1 MALKVNPERLRQNIE
16 TIARFGRD
24 PAGGW
29 SRFVFTEEERK
40 AREFVADLLVQAGM
54 SVRTDPAGN
63 VFGRREGLDPEV
75 PAVASGSHIDTVTNG
90 GMFDGVAGT
99 MAAIEAVRVIHENGV
114 PTRHPL
120 EVIVFAN
127 EEGARFSN
135 ALWGSRALLGI
146 IQEEEPLRC
155 KDLDGVTLAE
165 AMRASGFDPARIQ
178 DARIDPKRYKAFI
191 ELHPEQSHVLETEGV
206 AIGAVEGIV
215 GTAWMKARLKGRAD
229 HAGATPMN
237 LRRDALAAAAEIVL
251 EVERIARYESGPRTV
266 ATVGQLAVKPGG
278 INIVP
283 GEVEMSFDIRD
294 LNQEAGVRGYAAIR
308 EAAQRIC
315 AARDVHIELDEL
327 GTVMPVPLTAE
338 IVTLI
343 EESCREQGISCRR
356 IVSGAGHD
364 AQLMAL
370 ICPTGMIF
378 VPSAGGVSHS
388 PEEKTEWHDMVNG
401 TQVLLEVLLKLST

>member
-1 MALKVNPERLRQNIE
+1 
-16 TIARFGRD
+16 
-24 PAGGW
+24 
-29 SRFVFTEEERK
+29 
-40 AREFVADLLVQAGM
+40 M

-63 VFGRREGLDPEV
+63 VFGRREGLEPQV
-75 PAVASGSHIDTVTNG
+75 PAVASGSHIDTVANG

-99 MAAIEAVRVIHENGV
+99 MAAIEAVHVIHENGGR
-114 PTRHPL
+114 TRHPL

-146 IQEEEPLRC
+146 VQEEEPLR

-165 AMRASGFDPARIQ
+165 AMRASGFDPAKVQ
-178 DARIDPKRYKAFI
+178 EARIDPKRYKTFI
-191 ELHPEQSHVLETEGV
+191 ELHAEQSHVLETQGV
-206 AIGAVEGIV
+206 TIGAVEGIA

-251 EVERIARYESGPRTV
+251 EVEKIARHKSSPRTV
-266 ATVGQLAVKPGG
+266 ATVGQLTVKPGG

-283 GEVEMSFDIRD
+283 GEVEMSFDVRD
-294 LNQEAGVRGYAAIR
+294 LDQEAGDQTYAAIQ
-308 EAAQRIC
+308 EAARRIC
-315 AARDVHIELDEL
+315 AAREVQIELDEL
-327 GTVMPVPLTAE
+327 GRVMPVPLTGE

-343 EESCREQGISCRR
+343 EETCCEQGISCRR

-378 VPSAGGVSHS
+378 VPSVGGVSHS
-388 PEEKTEWHDMVNG
+388 PEERTEWHDMVTG
-401 TQVLLEVLLKLST
+401 AQVLLEILLKLSK

>member
-16 TIARFGRD
+16 GIARFGRD

-40 AREFVADLLVQAGM
+40 AREFVADLLHQAGM
-54 SVRTDPAGN
+54 SVRADPAGN
-63 VFGRREGLDPEV
+63 VFGRREGLEREV
-75 PAVASGSHIDTVTNG
+75 PAVASGSHIDTVANG

-99 MAAIEAVRVIHENGV
+99 MAAIEAVHVIHENGV
-114 PTRHPL
+114 RTRHPL

-146 IQEEEPLRC
+146 VQEEETLRC
-155 KDLDGVTLAE
+155 KDLNGVTLAE

-178 DARIDPKRYKAFI
+178 EARIDPKRYKAFI

-215 GTAWMKARLKGRAD
+215 GTVWIKAKLKGRAD

-237 LRRDALAAAAEIVL
+237 LRRDGLAAAAEIVL
-251 EVERIARYESGPRTV
+251 EVERIARYESSPQTV
-266 ATVGQLAVKPGG
+266 ATVGQLAVRPGG

-294 LNQEAGVRGYAAIR
+294 LNQEAGVRAYAVIR
-308 EAAQRIC
+308 EAARRIC
-315 AARDVHIELDEL
+315 AAREVQIELDEL
-327 GTVMPVPLTAE
+327 CKIMPVPLTGE
-338 IVTLI
+338 IITLI
-343 EESCREQGISCRR
+343 EQTSCEQGISCRR

-401 TQVLLEVLLKLST
+401 AQVLLEVLLKLST

>member
-16 TIARFGRD
+16 GIARFGRD

-40 AREFVADLLVQAGM
+40 AREFVADLLRQAGM
-54 SVRTDPAGN
+54 SVSTDPAGN
-63 VFGRREGLDPEV
+63 ILGRREGLEPQA
-75 PAVASGSHIDTVTNG
+75 PAVASGSHIDTVANG

-99 MAAIEAVRVIHENGV
+99 TAAIEAVRVIHENGGR
-114 PTRHPL
+114 TRHPL

-146 IQEEEPLRC
+146 VQEDEPLRL
-155 KDLDGVTLAE
+155 KDPDGVTLAE
-165 AMRASGFDPARIQ
+165 AMRASGLDPARVQ
-178 DARIDPKRYKAFI
+178 EARIDPRRYKAFI
-191 ELHPEQSHVLETEGV
+191 ELHPEQSEVLETQGV
-206 AIGAVEGIV
+206 TIGAVEGIA

-251 EVERIARYESGPRTV
+251 EVERIARCKSSPRTV
-266 ATVGQLAVKPGG
+266 ATVGQLTVKPGG

-283 GEVEMSFDIRD
+283 GEVEMSFDVRD
-294 LNQEAGVRGYAAIR
+294 LDKEAGDQTYAAIR
-308 EAAQRIC
+308 EAARGIC
-315 AARDVHIELDEL
+315 AAREVQIELNEL
-327 GTVMPVPLTAE
+327 SRVMPVPLNGE
-338 IVTLI
+338 IITLI
-343 EESCREQGISCRR
+343 EETCREQGISCRR

-378 VPSAGGVSHS
+378 VPSVGGVSHS
-388 PEEKTEWHDMVNG
+388 PDEKTEWHDVA
-401 TQVLLEVLLKLST
+401 TSAQVLLEVLLKLSK

>member
-16 TIARFGRD
+16 GIARFGRD

-40 AREFVADLLVQAGM
+40 AHEFVADLLRQAGM

-63 VFGRREGLDPEV
+63 VFGRREGLEPQV
-75 PAVASGSHIDTVTNG
+75 PAVASGSHIDTVANG

-99 MAAIEAVRVIHENGV
+99 MAAIEAVHVIHENGGR
-114 PTRHPL
+114 TRHPL

-146 IQEEEPLRC
+146 VQEEETLRL

-165 AMRASGFDPARIQ
+165 AMRASGFDPAKVQ
-178 DARIDPKRYKAFI
+178 EARIDPTRYKAFI
-191 ELHPEQSHVLETEGV
+191 ELHAEQSHVLETQGV
-206 AIGAVEGIV
+206 TIGAVEGIA

-229 HAGATPMN
+229 HAGATPMK

-251 EVERIARYESGPRTV
+251 EVERIARYKSSPRTV
-266 ATVGQLAVKPGG
+266 ATVGQLTVKPGG

-283 GEVEMSFDIRD
+283 GQVEMSFDVRD
-294 LNQEAGVRGYAAIR
+294 LDQEAGDQTYAAIR

-315 AARDVHIELDEL
+315 AAREVQIELDEL
-327 GTVMPVPLTAE
+327 GRVMPVPLTEE
-338 IVTLI
+338 IVALI
-343 EESCREQGISCRR
+343 EETCREQGISCRR

-378 VPSAGGVSHS
+378 VPSVGGVSHS
-388 PEEKTEWHDMVNG
+388 PEERTEWHDIVTGAQM
-401 TQVLLEVLLKLST
+401 LLEVLLKLSK

>member
-16 TIARFGRD
+16 GIARFGRD

-29 SRFVFTEEERK
+29 SRFVFTDEERK
-40 AREFVADLLVQAGM
+40 AREFVADLLRQAGM

-63 VFGRREGLDPEV
+63 VFGRREGLEPQV
-75 PAVASGSHIDTVTNG
+75 PAVASGSHIDTVANG

-99 MAAIEAVRVIHENGV
+99 MAAIEAVHVIHENGGR
-114 PTRHPL
+114 TRHPL

-146 IQEEEPLRC
+146 VQEEETLRL

-165 AMRASGFDPARIQ
+165 AMRASGFDPARVQ
-178 DARIDPKRYKAFI
+178 EARIDPKRYKAFI
-191 ELHPEQSHVLETEGV
+191 ELHPEQSHVLETQGV
-206 AIGAVEGIV
+206 TIGAVEGIA

-251 EVERIARYESGPRTV
+251 EVEKIARHKSSPRTV
-266 ATVGQLAVKPGG
+266 ATVGQLTVKPGG

-283 GEVEMSFDIRD
+283 GEVEMSFDVRD
-294 LNQEAGVRGYAAIR
+294 LDQEAGDQTYAAIQ
-308 EAAQRIC
+308 EAARRIC
-315 AARDVHIELDEL
+315 AAREVQIELDEL
-327 GTVMPVPLTAE
+327 GRVMPVPLTGE

-343 EESCREQGISCRR
+343 EETCCEQGISCRR

-378 VPSAGGVSHS
+378 VPSVGGVSHS
-388 PEEKTEWHDMVNG
+388 PEERTEWHDMVTG
-401 TQVLLEVLLKLST
+401 AQVLLEILLKLSK

>member
-16 TIARFGRD
+16 GIARFGRD

-40 AREFVADLLVQAGM
+40 AREFVADLLRQAGM

-63 VFGRREGLDPEV
+63 VFGRREGLEPQA
-75 PAVASGSHIDTVTNG
+75 PAVASGSHIDTVANG

-99 MAAIEAVRVIHENGV
+99 MAAIEAVHVIHENGGR
-114 PTRHPL
+114 TRHPL

-146 IQEEEPLRC
+146 VQEEEPLR

-165 AMRASGFDPARIQ
+165 AMRASGFDPAKVQ
-178 DARIDPKRYKAFI
+178 EARIDPKRYKAFI
-191 ELHPEQSHVLETEGV
+191 ELHAEQSHLLETQGV
-206 AIGAVEGIV
+206 TIGAVEGIA

-251 EVERIARYESGPRTV
+251 EVERIARHKSSPRTV
-266 ATVGQLAVKPGG
+266 ATVGQLTVKPGG

-283 GEVEMSFDIRD
+283 GQVEMSFDVRD
-294 LNQEAGVRGYAAIR
+294 LDQEAGDQTYAAIR
-308 EAAQRIC
+308 EAARRIC
-315 AARDVHIELDEL
+315 AAREVQIELDEL
-327 GTVMPVPLTAE
+327 GRVMPVPLTAE
-338 IVTLI
+338 IVALI
-343 EESCREQGISCRR
+343 EETCREQRISCRR

-378 VPSAGGVSHS
+378 VPSVGGVSHS
-388 PEEKTEWHDMVNG
+388 PEERTEWHDIVTGAQM
-401 TQVLLEVLLKLST
+401 LLEVLLKLSK